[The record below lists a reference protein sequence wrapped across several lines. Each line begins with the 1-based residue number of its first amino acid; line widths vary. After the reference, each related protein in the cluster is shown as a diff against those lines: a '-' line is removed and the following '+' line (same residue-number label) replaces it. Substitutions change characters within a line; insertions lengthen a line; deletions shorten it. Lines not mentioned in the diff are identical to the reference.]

1 MPDEAV
7 LVSDANTP
15 ESPAPAE
22 GQRTEVESLHR
33 SARLVAIL
41 LTVAVVATFVAGH
54 QLLDDRVAFR
64 QLGAVALI
72 GFAGSGTGALT
83 SLLMRYATGF
93 ELESGERFPPAAEGE
108 VYGRRIAFCFL
119 MRPALG
125 ILVAPLLVAGFSYF
139 VKDHEQMKGSADAIM
154 VGAFIGGLY
163 AKSALE
169 AAKSV
174 FKIVFRA

>member
-1 MPDEAV
+1 MTEEAV
-7 LVSDANTP
+7 VPADSVP
-15 ESPAPAE
+15 ESPAPADS
-22 GQRTEVESLHR
+22 QRAEVESLHR
-33 SARLVAIL
+33 SARLVAL
-41 LTVAVVATFVAGH
+41 VLAVVVVATFVAG
-54 QLLDDRVAFR
+54 QQMLNDGPAFR
-64 QLGAVALI
+64 QLNAVALI

-83 SLLMRYATGF
+83 SLLMRYAAGF
-93 ELESGERFPPAAEGE
+93 ELESGERSPPSAEGE

-139 VKDHEQMKGSADAIM
+139 TKDHEQLKDSADAIM

-169 AAKSV
+169 AAKSA